1 MARSILNEF
10 GQDTPKFQAPRITK
24 NGPADCGDVM
34 SYGTPAGPK
43 YMMNTGVGLRGGTN
57 FGNAG
62 SQGKSS
68 ISAEGGGYPGQGHE
82 IYPDGLD
89 NDDEVS

>member
-10 GQDTPKFQAPRITK
+10 GPDTPKFQVPRITK
-24 NGPADCGDVM
+24 NGPADCGDVLN
-34 SYGTPAGPK
+34 YGAPTGPK
-43 YMMNTGVGLRGGTN
+43 YMMNTGIGLRGGTN

-68 ISAEGGGYPGQGHE
+68 LSAEDTGHPGIGGPILE
-82 IYPDGLD
+82 DGFD